1 MKLYV
6 ELDNSKECKEAT
18 KHIAQNLKLK
28 VVDNFIEID
37 VSEFDEEKSVY
48 SSIMDICRDYDC
60 LVCRIIDKINNTKEK

>member
-1 MKLYV
+1 MKIYIK
-6 ELDNSKECKEAT
+6 LDSSKECEKAMQV
-18 KHIAQNLKLK
+18 IAKNLDVKII
-28 VVDNFIEID
+28 DNFIEID